1 MNTSTRVSRILAAT
15 IFAALTS
22 SIATVSFASDSP
34 DALQVKVK
42 YGDLNVSTTTGAV
55 TSTIGIRGAADS
67 VCRPFKPSQ
76 DWAISAR
83 ASFFTAC
90 VQKAMSNAINEVNE
104 PALFTVANAKN
115 GTSKPILLASGH
127 AR

>member
-15 IFAALTS
+15 IFAALTG

-42 YGDLNVSTTTGAV
+42 YGDLNVSSTSGA
-55 TSTIGIRGAADS
+55 TSLYNRIRYAADS
-67 VCRPFKPSQ
+67 VCHPFRPQ
-76 DWAISAR
+76 NSADLG
-83 ASFFTAC
+83 AQQAFTAC
-90 VQKAMSNAINEVNE
+90 VQKAMRNAINEVNE

-115 GTSKPILLASGH
+115 GTSKPILLASGQ

>member
-1 MNTSTRVSRILAAT
+1 MNTSTQVSRILAVT

-42 YGDLNVSTTTGAV
+42 YADLNVSTTSGA
-55 TSTIGIRGAADS
+55 TSLYNRIRSAADS
-67 VCRPFKPSQ
+67 VCNPFRPLNPA
-76 DWAISAR
+76 DLAAR
-83 ASFFTAC
+83 KVFTDC
-90 VQKAMSNAINEVNE
+90 MHKAMSNAINEVNE
-104 PALFTVANAKN
+104 PALFTVANAKA
-115 GTSKPILLASGH
+115 GTAKPILLASGQ

>member
-1 MNTSTRVSRILAAT
+1 MNISSRFYRTLAVG

-22 SIATVSFASDSP
+22 SIATVSFASDSA

-42 YGDLNVSTTTGAV
+42 YGDLNVSSTSGA
-55 TSTIGIRGAADS
+55 TSLYNRIRYAADS
-67 VCRPFKPSQ
+67 VCHPFRPLNNADLGAHK
-76 DWAISAR
+76 A
-83 ASFFTAC
+83 FTAC
-90 VQKAMSNAINEVNE
+90 MQKAMSNAINEVNE

-115 GTSKPILLASGH
+115 GTSKPILLASGQ

>member
-1 MNTSTRVSRILAAT
+1 M
-15 IFAALTS
+15 TS

-42 YGDLNVSTTTGAV
+42 YGDLNVSSTAGA
-55 TSTIGIRGAADS
+55 TSLYNRIRGAADS
-67 VCRPFKPSQ
+67 VCHPFRTFNPA
-76 DWAISAR
+76 DLGALT
-83 ASFFTAC
+83 FTAC
-90 VQKAMSNAINEVNE
+90 VQKAMTNAINSVNE

-115 GTSKPILLASGH
+115 GTSKPILLASGQ

>member
-22 SIATVSFASDSP
+22 SIATVSIASDSP

-42 YGDLNVSTTTGAV
+42 YGDLNVSTVSGAG
-55 TSTIGIRGAADS
+55 TLYNRIRSAADT
-67 VCRPFKPSQ
+67 VCRPFKPSNNA
-76 DWAISAR
+76 DLAAR
-83 ASFFTAC
+83 GAFTAC
-90 VQKAMSNAINEVNE
+90 MQKAMSNAINEVNE

-115 GTSKPILLASGH
+115 GSKHILLASGQAH
-127 AR
+127 